1 MEIKIKGTDIKIVLN
16 SGSLHRMDWEEMR
29 ELEKA
34 INIIKEIQKTTNIQN
49 IELTV

>member
-1 MEIKIKGTDIKIVLN
+1 MEIKIKGTDIEITTDD
-16 SGSLHRMDWEEMR
+16 GTRYGMTWQEMR

-34 INIIKEIQKTTNIQN
+34 FNIIRDITKTTKIQN